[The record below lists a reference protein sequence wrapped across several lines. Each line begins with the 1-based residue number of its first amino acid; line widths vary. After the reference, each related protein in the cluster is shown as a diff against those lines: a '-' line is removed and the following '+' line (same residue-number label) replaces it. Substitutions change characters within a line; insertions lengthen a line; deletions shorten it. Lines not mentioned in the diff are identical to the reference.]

1 MKFMIKKPLILNA
14 LSTVGRVFQTSKVAL
29 PILNNFKISVSKDNL
44 IIVAANGE
52 TTIQTKIDTTDENGD
67 QIINVDTEGEF
78 LLNNRS
84 TEMIR
89 KLAGSDV
96 EFDLIDNSFIL
107 ISDGNSEFRL
117 NSERVKE
124 YPDLD
129 LSINKDFVNLDIQQF
144 IKAVNQVSF
153 AASNK
158 EMANI
163 LSAVNIKIKDK
174 KLIMSA
180 TDANRLSRKIID
192 IDSDKEI
199 EINIP
204 SKTLIDI
211 SRMCE
216 NKKTLLISFDSRRAT
231 FKIDDTIVFSNLLT
245 GSYPNLDTILAP
257 KYTIDC
263 LVNSKELID
272 AMGRVSLLF
281 IDRQTA
287 ARLVISPNEFKIIAR
302 SPQFGSIEDKIKDYK
317 FDSQEFE
324 ISLDCDYIVSALRA
338 FDCQYVKLQFTGEV
352 KPMFI
357 RSDDEPNLVQVV
369 TPLRIIN

>member
-129 LSINKDFVNLDIQQF
+129 LSINKDFVNLDINQF

-192 IDSDKEI
+192 KYIDKYGKKRIEEELYKRFIPREVWRGYLDACCEDMSEQVLKLLSAKMKNRPFTDRSQRDKTYAYFVRRGYDFESI
-199 EINIP
+199 
-204 SKTLIDI
+204 SKAFRRYGDNG
-211 SRMCE
+211 E
-216 NKKTLLISFDSRRAT
+216 FD
-231 FKIDDTIVFSNLLT
+231 D
-245 GSYPNLDTILAP
+245 
-257 KYTIDC
+257 
-263 LVNSKELID
+263 
-272 AMGRVSLLF
+272 
-281 IDRQTA
+281 
-287 ARLVISPNEFKIIAR
+287 
-302 SPQFGSIEDKIKDYK
+302 
-317 FDSQEFE
+317 
-324 ISLDCDYIVSALRA
+324 
-338 FDCQYVKLQFTGEV
+338 
-352 KPMFI
+352 
-357 RSDDEPNLVQVV
+357 
-369 TPLRIIN
+369 